1 MEIAYLAV
9 QGLLALAFLMSG
21 GSKLVGARMQVENFE
36 RWHYPQWFRPVVGTV
51 EVLGAAGM
59 VLGFWAPPAA
69 FAAALWMGATMVGAV
84 YTHLVRAKDRG
95 YPAPGVLLVLAAVV
109 ALGRWQAFLDL
120 LP

>member
-21 GSKLVGARMQVENFE
+21 GSKVAGAKMHVENFD
-36 RWHYPQWFRPVVGTV
+36 RWRYPQAFRPVVGAV

-59 VLGFWAPPAA
+59 VVGIWAPLVA
-69 FAAALWMGATMVGAV
+69 FAAAVWLAPTMVGAV

-109 ALGRWQAFLDL
+109 AVGRWQALLDL